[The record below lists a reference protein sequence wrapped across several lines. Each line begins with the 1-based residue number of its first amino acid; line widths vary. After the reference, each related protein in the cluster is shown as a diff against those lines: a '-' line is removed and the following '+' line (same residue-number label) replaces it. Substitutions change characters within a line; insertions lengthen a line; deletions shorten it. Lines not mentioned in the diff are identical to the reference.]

1 MQPMVLLY
9 LPINN
14 WVIFFGQKLGFI
26 SWEADRALGAVATPH
41 GHDPGLGAGYFNRH
55 LPEENHPVIEWEI
68 FRILKRRYVSTI
80 FWAIFCRDIP

>member
-41 GHDPGLGAGYFNRH
+41 GHDPGLGAG
-55 LPEENHPVIEWEI
+55 I
-68 FRILKRRYVSTI
+68 F
-80 FWAIFCRDIP
+80 